1 MENLKKGGY
10 KMSKNLYDAHKQ
22 WAQRPPDERFP
33 TLEAL
38 KEFTGQRK
46 SCSLEEIRTLKGL
59 RIYGTHGGAL
69 TLNGS
74 LQPSLLTNWAFSQLC
89 QQVNAPAGYLR
100 TLPAEMTAQCL
111 EHGINTR
118 GEDSKIL
125 IRRNSNIQV
134 DKPASVV
141 SAFTSPNYGRI
152 WDYDVID
159 ALMEAIQDQPWHT
172 PPANNAENSGL
183 YASDRDMF
191 VFLVSDE
198 NPVEV
203 GNAKLGRGFFLWN
216 SETGSAT
223 FGLATFLFNYV
234 CGNHIV
240 WGAEQVEELRIVH
253 RTKAINRFYSEAIPV
268 LNRFVENRSLDDT
281 IKDTVA
287 RAMEERIGDSQD
299 EAFKRLQANQFTKN
313 EIDKAWEYGIT
324 EGEDV
329 RTAWGIVQGLTA
341 YARNIPHIDKRVS
354 LERRA
359 GALLN

>member
-1 MENLKKGGY
+1 MSANLIA
-10 KMSKNLYDAHKQ
+10 AHMQ
-22 WAQRPPDERFP
+22 WATRPPDERFP

-38 KEFTGQRK
+38 QEFTGQRK
-46 SCSLEEIRTLKGL
+46 RCSLEEIRTLKGL

-89 QQVNAPAGYLR
+89 QQVSAPSGYLR
-100 TLPAEMTAQCL
+100 TLPVEMTAQCL
-111 EHGINTR
+111 EFGINAH
-118 GEDSKIL
+118 GQDSKIL
-125 IRRNSNIQV
+125 IRRNSDIQD

-152 WDYDVID
+152 WDYEVVD
-159 ALMEAIQDQPWHT
+159 ALREAITDQPWHT
-172 PPANNAENSGL
+172 PPSNNGENSGL

-198 NPVEV
+198 SPVEI
-203 GNAKLGRGFFLWN
+203 GNARLGRGFFCWN

-223 FGLATFLFNYV
+223 FGLTTFLFNYV

-240 WGAEQVEELRIVH
+240 WGAEGVRELRIIH
-253 RTKAINRFYSEAIPV
+253 RNQAINRFYAEAIPV
-268 LNRFVENRSLDDT
+268 LNNFVENRRLDDT
-281 IKDTVA
+281 IKDAVS
-287 RAMEERIGDSQD
+287 RAMNQRIGENPDKV
-299 EAFKRLQANQFTKN
+299 FKQLQSLQFTKN
-313 EIDKAWEYGIT
+313 EIEKAWDYGMS

-329 RTAWGIVQGLTA
+329 RTAWGMVQGITA
-341 YARNIPHIDKRVS
+341 YARNLPHIDKRVS

-359 GALLN
+359 SALLN